1 MFYPSILVGRS
12 HGIVFSQNESFLST
26 DHVII
31 FLTPALSFQINAF
44 KWAVFIYTG
53 NPLHMNLQVV
63 NFQRCEHVFHR
74 CQVWVKLQLAIHL
87 LLLMILQL
95 YHLPPLLCPPVSNSS
110 CLFTRCQPLCAS
122 CCTGLLY
129 FSRYCTIR
137 LKMLSLF
144 LCLSF
149 MYYLCKNITNLLQHS
164 TI

>member
-12 HGIVFSQNESFLST
+12 QGIVFSQNESFLST

-74 CQVWVKLQLAIHL
+74 CQVWVKLQLALRL
-87 LLLMILQL
+87 LSLTFLQL
-95 YHLPPLLCPPVSNSS
+95 YHLPPLLLLPVSNSS
-110 CLFTRCQPLCAS
+110 CLVTWCQPLYAS
-122 CCTGLLY
+122 CCTMLMY
-129 FSRYCTIR
+129 FSMYCTIK
-137 LKMLSLF
+137 LKCFPYF
-144 LCLSF
+144 LCLF
-149 MYYLCKNITNLLQHS
+149 LMYYLCEK
-164 TI
+164 